1 MPLSKGIWRGDN
13 YEAVIVIKMLT
24 VKHLQSTAMSLS
36 NTGSSPGSQL
46 KASPLENYE
55 LEFTF
60 SALWV
65 SALLHSPNLGS
76 RLHHTTAYMCDT

>member
-1 MPLSKGIWRGDN
+1 MPLSKGIQRGDN

-24 VKHLQSTAMSLS
+24 VKYLQSTSVSLS
-36 NTGSSPGSQL
+36 NTGSSPGPQL
-46 KASPLENYE
+46 RASPLENHE

-76 RLHHTTAYMCDT
+76 RLHHTMACMCDT

>member
-1 MPLSKGIWRGDN
+1 MPLSKGVRRGDN

-24 VKHLQSTAMSLS
+24 VKHLQSTSVSLS
-36 NTGSSPGSQL
+36 NTGSSPGPQL
-46 KASPLENYE
+46 RASPLENHE

-65 SALLHSPNLGS
+65 STLSFPRPG
-76 RLHHTTAYMCDT
+76 LHHTTACTCDT